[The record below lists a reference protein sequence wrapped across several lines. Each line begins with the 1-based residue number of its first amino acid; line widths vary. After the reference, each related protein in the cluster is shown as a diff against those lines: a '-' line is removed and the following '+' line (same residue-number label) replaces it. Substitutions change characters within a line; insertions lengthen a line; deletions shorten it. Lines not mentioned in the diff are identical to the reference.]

1 VEPLTIAALLGA
13 AAIQQHSQSQ
23 ALKKQQ
29 AQAREMRQRQLNAQ
43 NQATAKAARK
53 ATEFDPNAR
62 GEQQAQIEQALTG
75 ELNKQVAQ
83 PQITA
88 QGVQVGQTIPGGT
101 QDYLTAKAKETAKT
115 TESLRA
121 LASLMGRVGSSSE
134 LRRKE
139 AVGIGDT
146 MGDIGR
152 IQNGANNMA
161 GIDQIGINS
170 VTPNPWMQLASTAL
184 SVYGAANAGAGA
196 KAAYPEYGMASGP
209 TGAWL

>member
-1 VEPLTIAALLGA
+1 MEPLTIAALLA
-13 AAIQQHSQSQ
+13 ASGLSYYSQQD
-23 ALKKQQ
+23 ALKRQQ
-29 AQAREMRQRQLNAQ
+29 QQAREAQQRQLNAR
-43 NQATAKAARK
+43 NMATAEAAKKAS
-53 ATEFDPNAR
+53 EFDPTAR
-62 GEQQAQIEQALTG
+62 REKQDQIQQEITGGLQA
-75 ELNKQVAQ
+75 QVAQ

-101 QDYLTAKAKETAKT
+101 KDYLTAKAKETART

-121 LASLMGRVGSSSE
+121 LASLMGRIGSASE

-139 AVGIGDT
+139 AVGFGDT
-146 MGDIGR
+146 AGAIGR

-161 GIDQIGINS
+161 GIDQIGINA
-170 VTPNPWMQLASTAL
+170 VQPNGGLQLASEAL
-184 SVYGAANAGAGA
+184 RMYGAASAAGGA